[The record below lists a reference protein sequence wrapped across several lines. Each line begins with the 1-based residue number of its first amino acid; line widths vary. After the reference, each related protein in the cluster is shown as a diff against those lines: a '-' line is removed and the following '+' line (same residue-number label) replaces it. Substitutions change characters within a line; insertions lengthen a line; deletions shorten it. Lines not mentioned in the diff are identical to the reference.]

1 MVSRGAVA
9 STPSPRSGER
19 ARGPASPGS
28 SAQGWA
34 RWEIPAPLACCTGLP
49 VPSKRW
55 EGHFGRDTVL
65 GLRWEPGAHSGRLDL
80 GEAQSSPPAP
90 VFSFLADGP
99 RREQEPGTVLG
110 TGGALGDEVDRS
122 LCLQEMR
129 FCGTRSHPE
138 KKQVMISESG

>member
-1 MVSRGAVA
+1 M
-9 STPSPRSGER
+9 
-19 ARGPASPGS
+19 
-28 SAQGWA
+28 
-34 RWEIPAPLACCTGLP
+34 
-49 VPSKRW
+49 
-55 EGHFGRDTVL
+55 L
-65 GLRWEPGAHSGRLDL
+65 GLRWEPGAHSRRLDL
-80 GEAQSSPPAP
+80 GEAQCSPPAP
-90 VFSFLADGP
+90 VFSFFADGP